1 MKVSYADI
9 NQALIALSWD
19 LLGRKGSERD
29 SRNGKVRELTF
40 VNFSIEN
47 PLEREIRLAERK
59 HSIVAQIAETMWV
72 LSGSDDIEWLGRYLP
87 RAKDFSD
94 DGKTWRGAYGK
105 RLRKWPR
112 RDGSGDVIDQ
122 LRYVVDLLKKDP
134 DSRQAVMTIFDPVVD
149 TAPGKDIPCNN
160 WLHFLIRDNQL
171 HLHVAVRSN
180 DLIWGWSG
188 INYFEWST
196 LLEVVA
202 SLLNVEVGK
211 MHFSISSLHVYEP
224 HWKRARNIMWAKP
237 VQANRLSSRMD
248 PLPSVDH
255 LDSHIEMWMESEQM
269 IREGKI
275 PDQYVYNR
283 CASFPDPMLRSWLFV
298 IAYYWRGNEMFLG
311 PIRGTALA
319 KFATTVEKKKQP
331 PVKLNVLEEQ
341 PPVTLKFN
349 VLEVNTSALDAFV
362 RGEGA
367 PAPTGIRPS
376 MWREEFIDYVTKL
389 HSEKHA
395 AYGDSWKK
403 RGEMLSILANIARK
417 VDRLGVSDNNES
429 DTDTAIDLFVYL
441 AKYRDWFSYPER
453 TDDGVNEFIRTI
465 YPRDLSSE
473 MRVSTLIE
481 TIREQ
486 FNLLWQAA
494 ESRDSETVRLQIV
507 EEMILLAGQLAYH
520 TWRQEK
526 WREGNKTRS
535 WNPGK

>member
-1 MKVSYADI
+1 MKAEYQEI
-9 NQALIALSWD
+9 NHALASLSKD
-19 LLGRKGSERD
+19 LMGKGAELD
-29 SRNGKVRELTF
+29 SRNGKVRELAF
-40 VNFSIEN
+40 VDFAIAD
-47 PLEREIRLAERK
+47 PLQREIRLAERK

-72 LSGSDDIEWLGRYLP
+72 LSGNDDIEWLGRYLP

-171 HLHVAVRSN
+171 HLHIAVRSN

-202 SLLNVEVGK
+202 SLLNIEVGK

-224 HWKRARNIMWAKP
+224 HWRRAQNLVWAKP
-237 VQANRLSSRMD
+237 VQVDRPSPRMD
-248 PLPSVDH
+248 PIRSIDH
-255 LDSHIEMWMESEQM
+255 LDANIELWMERERL
-269 IREGKI
+269 IRNDKVS
-275 PDQYVYNR
+275 DQYAYTR
-283 CASFPDPMLRSWLFV
+283 CASFPDSLLRSWLFV

-319 KFATTVEKKKQP
+319 KFAKVAEKKQP
-331 PVKLNVLEEQ
+331 PS
-341 PPVTLKFN
+341 T
-349 VLEVNTSALDAFV
+349 NTVELDPKISMRRDAFL
-362 RGEGA
+362 
-367 PAPTGIRPS
+367 
-376 MWREEFIDYVTKL
+376 DYVTKL

-395 AYGDSWKK
+395 AYGNSWKK
-403 RGEMLSILANIARK
+403 RGELLSILPNVARK

-429 DTDTAIDLFVYL
+429 ATDTAIDLFVYL
-441 AKYRDWFSYPER
+441 EKYRDWFLHPER
-453 TDDGVNEFIRTI
+453 EDDGVNDYIRTT
-465 YPRDLSSE
+465 YPHTVDRAECVAALQ
-473 MRVSTLIE
+473 
-481 TIREQ
+481 EQ
-486 FNLLWQAA
+486 FEQLWQAA
-494 ESRDSETVRLQIV
+494 ESRDSAHVRLRLV
-507 EEMILLAGQLAYH
+507 EQMLDGAAKYAFTLWCSDQ
-520 TWRQEK
+520 
-526 WREGNKTRS
+526 WREGNKTRA
-535 WNPGK
+535 WNPEKGS